1 MLLLALMNGC
11 KILTISKK
19 LQEIMAATKMFLR
32 VRRMLPIS
40 RQERNE
46 EKVLQE
52 ANKTRQ
58 TILFIVLRSHQENM
72 VYMQRSLFRPCDEK
86 RKTGSFYDNWV
97 YW

>member
-11 KILTISKK
+11 KILIISKK
-19 LQEIMAATKMFLR
+19 LKEIMAATKMFLR

-40 RQERNE
+40 RQERNQ

-58 TILFIVLRSHQENM
+58 IILFIV
-72 VYMQRSLFRPCDEK
+72 VIKKIWFMQRSLFRPCDEK